1 MTIDFSTLQPAAF
14 TYNNSTMNTSP
25 EKWLG
30 TFRASLEQANFSS
43 TEKEALIELFNTLLD
58 SLESLQPEA
67 ASQSVEILSA
77 RLFSHRNLIALIRQQ
92 SAELDA
98 IKRIAYN
105 LTSNLELQAVLDTV
119 VSEALRLIKGAHNA
133 HIYLYQ
139 EQLLIFGAALNA
151 DGVRNQEY
159 TKPRADGLTYRVAKS
174 GEIIMIE
181 NMATD
186 PLYQNTDHFHEA
198 GSILGMP
205 LKSGDS
211 VIGVMN
217 LSRNQTG
224 AFKTAELRLLQMLAN
239 QASIAIINARMHEAL
254 AVQAL
259 SDTLTGL
266 PNRRALDR
274 RLESEVSRALRYGRS
289 FAVLMMDLDGFK
301 TINDTW
307 GHSVGDQVLH
317 DVARFLAAS
326 ARASDFLARYGGDEL
341 TMILP
346 EASRNGAVEI
356 ASNIQTRFAN
366 FGFTLPDGSS
376 TRLGISGGIA
386 VYPTHAHAASDLLRA
401 ADEALYHAKRHA
413 RGTFIMA
420 KGFTGELQMPGLRPS
435 TK

>member
-1 MTIDFSTLQPAAF
+1 MKTLPA
-14 TYNNSTMNTSP
+14 T
-25 EKWLG
+25 WLEN
-30 TFRASLEQANFSS
+30 FRASLEKANFS
-43 TEKEALIELFNTLLD
+43 TAEKEALIELFNTLLD
-58 SLESLQPEA
+58 SLEGLQPEA

-98 IKRIAYN
+98 LKRIAYN
-105 LTSNLELQAVLDTV
+105 LTSNLELQSVLDTV

-139 EQLLIFGAALNA
+139 ERQLIFGAALNSH
-151 DGVRNQEY
+151 GERNHEHNP
-159 TKPRADGLTYRVAKS
+159 PRPNGLTFQVANS
-174 GEIIMIE
+174 GEMIMIE
-181 NMATD
+181 DMAAH
-186 PLYQNTDHFHEA
+186 PLYQNAKDFDPA

-205 LKSGDS
+205 LKSGGT

-217 LSRNQTG
+217 LSRKQTG
-224 AFKTAELRLLQMLAN
+224 AFKAAELRLLQMLAN
-239 QASIAIINARMHEAL
+239 QAAIAIINARMHEAL
-254 AVQAL
+254 AMQAL

-289 FAVLMMDLDGFK
+289 FAILMMDLDGFK

-307 GHSVGDQVLH
+307 GHGVGDQVLH

-346 EASRNGAVEI
+346 EASRNGAIEI
-356 ASNIQTRFAN
+356 ANNIQTRFTN
-366 FGFTLPDGSS
+366 FGFTLPDGSN

-386 VYPTHAHAASDLLRA
+386 VYPTHAHTASDLLRA

-413 RGTFIMA
+413 RGTFVTA
-420 KGFTGELQMPGLRPS
+420 KGFTGELQLPGLKNGS
-435 TK
+435 